1 MEVETKPKVT
11 KTILVSQLP
20 KTAGKRE
27 IEEYFSEA
35 GPIKRCFLVREGG
48 KFRLFIFFFKIYFY
62 FK

>member
-48 KFRLFIFFFKIYFY
+48 KFRLFIFF
-62 FK
+62 